1 MPSSPPNSSSSS
13 SKPNPIKSFVR
24 KKFLD
29 TSIFKSYKFDKEI
42 SNSIQGINNN
52 NDINNNNNIIR
63 RKSIAI
69 PILLS
74 NPSKYYKDVEWK
86 TLIKEKFP
94 ITNNN
99 NNNNN
104 NINNNV
110 SSRRNSALFR
120 FKPSP
125 KQVSSIDKVL
135 SSPNSGEVDISLL
148 ATSPDSDIQFDQY
161 NTDEWK
167 EFLYNYAQGKF
178 NPMATP
184 KKPNSLRRSKTVDC
198 RRSKIVCELNSTAE
212 ADAIT
217 SFIKGLEDDCEQS
230 KCFVDYNIEV
240 DGNYESIY
248 DDDDL
253 DDDLDD
259 NHYLPP
265 PMPPNEVERRRALWR
280 FQILNTSNDVNFTRI
295 VALSKEHFKTSISM
309 ISLLNTT
316 HQWFKAEDGMGCSGT
331 TREIS
336 FCGHAILQENGEPFV
351 VLDATKDWRFCNNPL
366 VTDAPFIRFYAGAPL
381 RTDDGYNIG
390 TICVIDREPRDSFSK
405 KDRENLKEYA
415 RVVMREL
422 ELWTDTL
429 RLRVRNKMQESIAEF
444 SKFCLE
450 IQLANNNSNND
461 ENKKK
466 STICDPIMKQCFNM
480 AVKLMRDTLNVDS
493 VYLLEMPCLYSR
505 PLSITSRNSN
515 NFFLTGP
522 PPDVP
527 SSHLRSLASVGEIEL
542 STEALKASIIT
553 SYFTYLM
560 QAQSQGCIYQN
571 SLPPLPT
578 LFPDDV
584 HSGIVVPIYDD
595 TQNAFGFLI
604 AMTKDPQRQFE
615 DEERVYLS
623 NFGVNVVSEVL
634 KRRVIVADRAK
645 GAFISSISHEL
656 RTPLHGILASCELM
670 EESKL
675 NESQAELVKTIQG
688 CGTSLISIINSVLDF
703 AKLESEKQDYV
714 DDPIN
719 QKKSSE
725 KDNNNKLMNR
735 NNNNNKRKKE
745 QKERIDLVKLLEE
758 VSEAC
763 FVGQQM
769 VTAIYNDNNKIT
781 NSINKNNDEENLL
794 MENNNNNNNNNT
806 AITQARK
813 KRVYDLLHPNQS
825 HHQQAD
831 DVLLMID
838 VEPRDAGWWVMAEDG
853 ALKQLLMNIIGNSM
867 KFTKKGYVLISLA
880 SLSYSS
886 LSDQYK
892 KHAGV
897 QDTTTTTTD
906 TSSSSS
912 SNKIHALI
920 TITDTGC
927 GISPSFLSTN
937 MFQPFSQENSLQVG
951 TGLGLSIVKLLVE
964 KMGGKLD
971 VESEVGVGTRF
982 RIWLDLDQANEEIK
996 MNYNKNDDL
1005 GDFSNTFDSFN
1016 NENDDL
1022 IKDFEEKQR
1031 KIILEKVKQKRIVVK
1046 CVDGKLKEVVERYF
1060 KGWLKVKELICEDK
1074 ENVTDSTLDG
1084 DIIFIIDDIGQLK
1097 KIISKVDTK
1106 QAPIVFTTTL
1116 AKHGK
1121 IADFVEKLQKEIEE
1135 TQLIKRKR
1143 RKVVILT
1150 RPCGPRKLEKA
1161 IVSVLSSQQDDEKL
1175 LEEENSYFPKLIMTP
1190 PISEDDNSKD
1200 YISYNSSEK
1209 SSSISPNINDPSNK
1223 SDRDSSLL
1231 SVAPPLRPCFN
1242 RSTTLPNLHLP
1253 SGNKEPKFLPIP
1265 KSTFLLT
1272 PSTSPCATPTAMSTS
1287 LPNMSESLNINPP
1300 PLNELKK
1307 SKSVNSLS
1315 CNLGPRVLVVED
1327 NAVNRMILATFLKK
1341 RGIRFDEAEN
1351 GAIGVEKF
1359 KKALEDDDGEFP
1371 NRKGFDIVLMDIQMP
1386 VMNGNVATAEIR
1398 KIEEEFNNPKFS
1410 LLSTAR
1416 TTTNTTLTK
1425 SPAASPTITNF
1436 EFPPSSLF
1444 NKTTPSSPV
1453 SESNNHLKP
1462 FTQKN
1467 RFLQR
1472 RVSNPDQF
1480 SFQNNSFSITSLLL
1494 KPKISIK
1501 IPTKSTTK
1509 SKTSPLPSPSP
1520 IPSSPSF
1527 PIIENNTI
1535 NTITKRS
1542 RSLIFALTGLASE
1555 EDKDI
1560 AFESGVDGFLTK
1572 PVSLKMLEKVLKKWS
1587 EKNEQSSENSS
1598 VGSSNSSSN
1607 SSSGGST

>member
-1 MPSSPPNSSSSS
+1 MPSSPSNSSSPTS
-13 SKPNPIKSFVR
+13 SKQNSIKSFVR

-29 TSIFKSYKFDKEI
+29 TSIFKSKFDKDI
-42 SNSIQGINNN
+42 TNSIQGINNN
-52 NDINNNNNIIR
+52 HGITH

-69 PILLS
+69 PILIS
-74 NPSKYYKDVEWK
+74 NPSKYYKDLEWK
-86 TLIKEKFP
+86 TLIKDKFP
-94 ITNNN
+94 TTNNDNNN
-99 NNNNN
+99 NR
-104 NINNNV
+104 NNV
-110 SSRRNSALFR
+110 SSRRNSAIFR

-125 KQVSSIDKVL
+125 KQISIDNVL
-135 SSPNSGEVDISLL
+135 SSPNNEVDISLL

-167 EFLYNYAQGKF
+167 EFLYNYAQGRF
-178 NPMATP
+178 DPMITP
-184 KKPNSLRRSKTVDC
+184 KKPNSLKRNKTIEC

-217 SFIKGLEDDCEQS
+217 SFIKGLEDDHDQNKSEES
-230 KCFVDYNIEV
+230 KEV
-240 DGNYESIY
+240 NCNYEINCY
-248 DDDDL
+248 DDDDADDGL
-253 DDDLDD
+253 DN

-280 FQILNTSNDVNFTRI
+280 FQILNTSNDVNFARI
-295 VALSKEHFKTSISM
+295 VALSKEHFKASISM

-316 HQWFKAEDGMGCSGT
+316 HQWFKAEDGMGCSET

-336 FCGHAILQENGEPFV
+336 FCGHAILQQNGEPFV
-351 VLDATKDWRFCNNPL
+351 VLDATKDWRFRNNPL
-366 VTDAPFIRFYAGAPL
+366 VTDSPFIRFYAGAPL
-381 RTDDGYNIG
+381 QTEDGYNIG

-405 KDRENLKEYA
+405 KDRESLKEFA
-415 RVVMREL
+415 KVVMREL

-450 IQLANNNSNND
+450 IQLANNSNNE
-461 ENKKK
+461 ENKIK
-466 STICDPIMKQCFNM
+466 STTCDPIMKQCFNM

-493 VYLLEMPCLYSR
+493 VYLLEMPCLNSR
-505 PLSITSRNSN
+505 PLSITSRASS
-515 NFFLTGP
+515 NFFLNAP

-527 SSHLRSLASVGEIEL
+527 SSHLRSLASAGEVEL
-542 STEALKASIIT
+542 SSEALKASIIT
-553 SYFTYLM
+553 SYFAYLM
-560 QAQSQGCIYQN
+560 QAHSQGCIYQN

-584 HSGIVVPIYDD
+584 HSGIVVPIYDNS
-595 TQNAFGFLI
+595 QNAFGFLI
-604 AMTKDPQRQFE
+604 AMTKDSHRQFE

-645 GAFISSISHEL
+645 SAFISSISHEL

-670 EESKL
+670 EESRL
-675 NESQAELVKTIQG
+675 NEAQAELVKTIQG

-714 DDPIN
+714 DDHLNHN
-719 QKKSSE
+719 QNKLDD
-725 KDNNNKLMNR
+725 KDNNKLLSHDNINNR
-735 NNNNNKRKKE
+735 NNKKKKE
-745 QKERIDLVKLLEE
+745 QKERIDLVKLIEE

-769 VTAIYNDNNKIT
+769 VTAIYNDKIT
-781 NSINKNNDEENLL
+781 NSKNKNNDD
-794 MENNNNNNNNNT
+794 ENNKT

-813 KRVYDLLHPNQS
+813 KRVYDLLHPHQPQ
-825 HHQQAD
+825 HQQVD

-838 VEPRDAGWWVMAEDG
+838 VEPRDSGWWVMAEDG

-867 KFTKKGYVLISLA
+867 KFTKKGYVLISLS

-897 QDTTTTTTD
+897 QDTPTTD
-906 TSSSSS
+906 SFPPL

-982 RIWLDLDQANEEIK
+982 RIWLDFDQANEGIGREP
-996 MNYNKNDDL
+996 KNN
-1005 GDFSNTFDSFN
+1005 DFGNFRNSLDSFN
-1016 NENDDL
+1016 ECYNVTEES
-1022 IKDFEEKQR
+1022 EEKQR
-1031 KIILEKVKQKRIVVK
+1031 KLILEEIKQKRVIVK
-1046 CVDGKLKEVVERYF
+1046 CVDGKLKEVVEGYF
-1060 KGWLKVKELICEDK
+1060 KGWLKVKELICESK
-1074 ENVTDSTLDG
+1074 VNVTDNTDG
-1084 DIIFIIDDIGQLK
+1084 DLIFIIDDIEQLK
-1097 KIISKVDTK
+1097 KVISKVDSK

-1121 IADFVEKLQKEIEE
+1121 IADFVEKLQREIEE
-1135 TQLIKRKR
+1135 TQIIRRK

-1161 IVSVLSSQQDDEKL
+1161 IVSVLSSQKEEEKL
-1175 LEEENSYFPKLIMTP
+1175 LIREENSYFPKFIMTP
-1190 PISEDDNSKD
+1190 PISDDDNSKD
-1200 YISYNSSEK
+1200 YLSH
-1209 SSSISPNINDPSNK
+1209 SSSGKTLSTMSLPPPNINDQPG
-1223 SDRDSSLL
+1223 SDPSSL
-1231 SVAPPLRPCFN
+1231 VPPSRPCFN
-1242 RSTTLPNLHLP
+1242 RSTTLPNLHL
-1253 SGNKEPKFLPIP
+1253 SEDNKEPKFLPIP
-1265 KSTFLLT
+1265 KSNFLLT
-1272 PSTSPCATPTAMSTS
+1272 PSTSPCASPSTSPTAMSTS
-1287 LPNMSESLNINPP
+1287 LPSMSESLNINPP

-1307 SKSVNSLS
+1307 SKSDNSLS

-1327 NAVNRMILATFLKK
+1327 NAVNRMILSTFLKK

-1359 KKALEDDDGEFP
+1359 RKALEEDNNEYS
-1371 NRKGFDIVLMDIQMP
+1371 NRKGFDIILMDIQMP

-1398 KIEEEFNNPKFS
+1398 KIEDEFNNPKFS
-1410 LLSTAR
+1410 LPS
-1416 TTTNTTLTK
+1416 TTTTITTNDTTLTK
-1425 SPAASPTITNF
+1425 SPATSPTVTTSF
-1436 EFPPSSLF
+1436 EFPPTSLF
-1444 NKTTPSSPV
+1444 NKSTPSTPI

-1462 FTQKN
+1462 FAQKN

-1480 SFQNNSFSITSLLL
+1480 SFQNNSFSFTSLLR
-1494 KPKISIK
+1494 PKISIK
-1501 IPTKSTTK
+1501 IPKSTTK

-1520 IPSSPSF
+1520 EVSSPTF
-1527 PIIENNTI
+1527 PIIENNNI
-1535 NTITKRS
+1535 NNITKRS

-1555 EDKDI
+1555 EDKDL

-1587 EKNEQSSENSS
+1587 EKNEQSSENNS
-1598 VGSSNSSSN
+1598 VGSSSSSSSSN
-1607 SSSGGST
+1607 SSSGESTC

>member
-1 MPSSPPNSSSSS
+1 MTFPS
-13 SKPNPIKSFVR
+13 
-24 KKFLD
+24 
-29 TSIFKSYKFDKEI
+29 EI

-217 SFIKGLEDDCEQS
+217 SFIKGLEDDCEQ
-230 KCFVDYNIEV
+230 I
-240 DGNYESIY
+240 
-248 DDDDL
+248 
-253 DDDLDD
+253 
-259 NHYLPP
+259 
-265 PMPPNEVERRRALWR
+265 ERRRALWR

-422 ELWTDTL
+422 ELWIDTL

-444 SKFCLE
+444 K
-450 IQLANNNSNND
+450 
-461 ENKKK
+461 
-466 STICDPIMKQCFNM
+466 
-480 AVKLMRDTLNVDS
+480 
-493 VYLLEMPCLYSR
+493 MPCLYSR

-560 QAQSQGCIYQN
+560 QTQSQGCIYQN

-703 AKLESEKQDYV
+703 AKLE
-714 DDPIN
+714 
-719 QKKSSE
+719 
-725 KDNNNKLMNR
+725 
-735 NNNNNKRKKE
+735 
-745 QKERIDLVKLLEE
+745 
-758 VSEAC
+758 
-763 FVGQQM
+763 
-769 VTAIYNDNNKIT
+769 T
-781 NSINKNNDEENLL
+781 
-794 MENNNNNNNNNT
+794 
-806 AITQARK
+806 RK

-886 LSDQYK
+886 LR
-892 KHAGV
+892 
-897 QDTTTTTTD
+897 
-906 TSSSSS
+906 
-912 SNKIHALI
+912 
-920 TITDTGC
+920 C

-1005 GDFSNTFDSFN
+1005 GDF
-1016 NENDDL
+1016 
-1022 IKDFEEKQR
+1022 I
-1031 KIILEKVKQKRIVVK
+1031 K

-1121 IADFVEKLQKEIEE
+1121 IADFVEKLQKEIED
-1135 TQLIKRKR
+1135 TQLTQRKR

-1150 RPCGPRKLEKA
+1150 RLCGPRKLEKA

-1209 SSSISPNINDPSNK
+1209 SSSISPNINDPLNK

-1351 GAIGVEKF
+1351 GAIG
-1359 KKALEDDDGEFP
+1359 
-1371 NRKGFDIVLMDIQMP
+1371 
-1386 VMNGNVATAEIR
+1386 
-1398 KIEEEFNNPKFS
+1398 
-1410 LLSTAR
+1410 
-1416 TTTNTTLTK
+1416 
-1425 SPAASPTITNF
+1425 
-1436 EFPPSSLF
+1436 
-1444 NKTTPSSPV
+1444 
-1453 SESNNHLKP
+1453 
-1462 FTQKN
+1462 
-1467 RFLQR
+1467 
-1472 RVSNPDQF
+1472 
-1480 SFQNNSFSITSLLL
+1480 
-1494 KPKISIK
+1494 
-1501 IPTKSTTK
+1501 
-1509 SKTSPLPSPSP
+1509 
-1520 IPSSPSF
+1520 
-1527 PIIENNTI
+1527 
-1535 NTITKRS
+1535 
-1542 RSLIFALTGLASE
+1542 
-1555 EDKDI
+1555 
-1560 AFESGVDGFLTK
+1560 
-1572 PVSLKMLEKVLKKWS
+1572 
-1587 EKNEQSSENSS
+1587 
-1598 VGSSNSSSN
+1598 
-1607 SSSGGST
+1607 